1 MDVRSLEQTIVA
13 VGVALTLG
21 SLFWRS
27 AAVTAGVGIGAAAM
41 WLNFRWLCRI
51 VTGAL
56 AGAAGRG
63 AAEEGGGFA
72 GVRLA
77 VEFVVKFGALVA
89 LIYLLVRRTGVDVG
103 GLLVGL
109 STVVVAV
116 FIEVVRSGSRG
127 GDEAPPPARPER
139 RS

>member
-1 MDVRSLEQTIVA
+1 MSVRSLERTIVA

-51 VTGAL
+51 VSGAL
-56 AGAAGRG
+56 AQAAGSG
-63 AAEEGGGFA
+63 AAERSGGFA

-77 VEFVVKFGALVA
+77 VEFVVKFGALGA
-89 LIYLLVRRTGVDVG
+89 LVYLLVRRTGVDVV

-116 FIEVVRSGSRG
+116 FIEVLRSGSRG
-127 GDEAPPPARPER
+127 GDETPPAGGPER
-139 RS
+139 R